1 MSTFWDRI
9 RIDESAGTIVDD
21 DRRYLLMRPDV
32 LMGMLRELPAGL
44 HGTVLSALAASAH
57 RNGGKSVT
65 AYLESV
71 GPERLQQSV
80 IDGAAAFGWGR
91 WRITERDGNTELEVE
106 NSPFAAGYGPS
117 ALPVCAPVNGIFHSL
132 ACALTGGDVHVT
144 ETRCAAQGGTHC
156 HFIARPA
163 VQALPQ
169 SPAI

>member
-9 RIDESAGTIVDD
+9 RIDESAGMIVDD

-44 HGTVLSALAASAH
+44 HGTVLSALAASA
-57 RNGGKSVT
+57 RKNGGRSVA
-65 AYLESV
+65 AYLESA
-71 GPERLQQSV
+71 GRECLQQSV

-91 WRITERDGNTELEVE
+91 WRIAQRDGCTELEVE

-132 ACALTGGDVHVT
+132 ACALTGDAVHVT

>member
-32 LMGMLRELPAGL
+32 LMGMLHELPAEL
-44 HGTVLSALAASAH
+44 RGTVLAALATSA
-57 RNGGKSVT
+57 RKNGGKSVA

-80 IDGAAAFGWGR
+80 IDGAAAFGWGH
-91 WRITERDGNTELEVE
+91 WRIAQRNGCTELEVE

-132 ACALTGGDVHVT
+132 AHALMGSAVQVT
-144 ETRCAAQGGTHC
+144 ETRCAAQGNTHC

-163 VQALPQ
+163 VQALSQ